1 MVVDKIGQ
9 KQASLFF
16 TLLLAS
22 SCVLNGAATSVLAL
36 GVGLFAVR
44 VVGQGSMTLIAKT
57 SVSKWFY
64 KRRALAIAW
73 MGIGFS
79 AGSMIA
85 PLLNAQLILSDSWQ
99 NAWFIWAVLLLVI
112 LLPLSQFLLVDNPPL
127 VSLVNGR
134 LLPQAHSGYIEDRDD
149 VREELQHGSSE
160 NLLASVTSGHGGH
173 GGHGSGNSMKPGSG
187 PEVHTSLEDALRMPL
202 FWKVAFCMTQP
213 AIVNSAVIFHRL
225 AALSSLNGVPLLTDV
240 SSVSIIRNNGI
251 TGDVAPLML
260 SAKVR
265 T

>member
-9 KQASLFF
+9 RQASLFF
-16 TLLLAS
+16 ALLLAS
-22 SCVLNGAATSVLAL
+22 ACVLNGAATSVLAL

-79 AGSMIA
+79 GGSMIA

-99 NAWFIWAVLLLVI
+99 NAWFVWAVLLLVV

-127 VSLVNGR
+127 VSHLVTR
-134 LLPQAHSGYIEDRDD
+134 SLLTHSLSGLSIRTAMMC
-149 VREELQHGSSE
+149 VRSCS
-160 NLLASVTSGHGGH
+160 
-173 GGHGSGNSMKPGSG
+173 
-187 PEVHTSLEDALRMPL
+187 TSLERS
-202 FWKVAFCMTQP
+202 C
-213 AIVNSAVIFHRL
+213 
-225 AALSSLNGVPLLTDV
+225 
-240 SSVSIIRNNGI
+240 
-251 TGDVAPLML
+251 
-260 SAKVR
+260 
-265 T
+265 